1 MPALPQRTLLPVHSW
16 EQARAA
22 ATAALRAAGAPV
34 VISLRTP
41 CTTLRAQARAQVRTA
56 LRELLGPLLGRTP
69 EAVPLV
75 TLPGQ
80 PPRLELPGLQLGLSL
95 SHDSGMTL
103 AALYPGGAVGVD
115 VMRVAALP
123 DWEALAHDYLGPD
136 ACKAIA
142 AVPAKQRDH
151 AFAQAWTRMEACMK
165 CLGTGLREWT
175 PELQRL
181 LARCTVRQLALDE
194 ELSGVVAWI
203 AGQPA

>member
-1 MPALPQRTLLPVHSW
+1 MPALLQPTLLPVHSW
-16 EQARAA
+16 KQARAA
-22 ATAALRAAGAPV
+22 ATTALRAADAPV

-41 CTTLRAQARAQVRTA
+41 STTLRAEARAQVRTA

-75 TLPGQ
+75 TVPGQ

-95 SHDSGMTL
+95 SHDSGITL
-103 AALYPGGAVGVD
+103 AALNAGGAVGVD
-115 VMRVAALP
+115 VMRVAYLP
-123 DWEALAHDYLGPD
+123 DWEVLAHDYLGPD

-142 AVPAKQRDH
+142 ATPARQRDH

-194 ELSGVVAWI
+194 ELSGAVAWM

>member
-1 MPALPQRTLLPVHSW
+1 MPALLQPTLLPVHSW
-16 EQARAA
+16 ELARTA
-22 ATAALRAAGAPV
+22 ATLALRAADAPV

-41 CTTLRAQARAQVRTA
+41 STTLRTEARAQVRTA

-75 TLPGQ
+75 TVPGQ
-80 PPRLELPGLQLGLSL
+80 PPRLELPGLQPGLSF
-95 SHDSGMTL
+95 SHDSSITL
-103 AALYPGGAVGVD
+103 AALNPGGAVGVD
-115 VMRVAALP
+115 VMRLASLP
-123 DWEALAHDYLGPD
+123 DWEALAHDYLGPR

-142 AVPAKQRDH
+142 AVPARQRDH

-181 LARCTVRQLALDE
+181 LARCAVRQLALDE
-194 ELSGVVAWI
+194 ELSGAVAWMP
-203 AGQPA
+203 GQPA